1 MTDRII
7 LSIVSVTMLLLAIRQ
22 QGRFSKIITGGLTI
36 GILLIWIANPILIT
50 ISFVIYTI
58 CSLLTVIYGIIQNH
72 LSTQIRIIIC
82 LTGLIVLTRGVF
94 AIQRYPF
101 ANEMKWLMIIPVIT
115 YFIFIIHTKIKITPE
130 TSFMTILMIGCL
142 LQFFKL
148 WT

>member
-22 QGRFSKIITGGLTI
+22 QDRFSKIITGGLTI
-36 GILLIWIANPILIT
+36 GILLTWIANPILIT

-72 LSTQIRIIIC
+72 LSTQIRITIC

-94 AIQRYPF
+94 AIQHYPF
-101 ANEMKWLMIIPVIT
+101 ANEMKWLMIIQVIT
-115 YFIFIIHTKIKITPE
+115 YFLFIIHTKIKITPE

-142 LQFFKL
+142 LQFF
-148 WT
+148 